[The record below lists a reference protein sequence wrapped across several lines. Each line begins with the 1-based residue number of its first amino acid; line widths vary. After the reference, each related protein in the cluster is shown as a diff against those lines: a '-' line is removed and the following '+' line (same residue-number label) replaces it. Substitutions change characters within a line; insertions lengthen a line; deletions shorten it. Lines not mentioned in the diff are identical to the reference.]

1 LAFAAMAGAEVPNV
15 GAAPP
20 SGGTSSG
27 PGVGLASGFAGAAAL
42 RREFGVWRSGVR
54 RLAAAA
60 SGQASAMASMD
71 EREPGGIADDLSVV
85 DVRPDELDEEDGQ
98 ESDYAANVEDDD

>member
-1 LAFAAMAGAEVPNV
+1 LPGDEVEQIYRATLELTSRSRFV
-15 GAAPP
+15 TGLDGETTFMP
-20 SGGTSSG
+20 S
-27 PGVGLASGFAGAAAL
+27 
-42 RREFGVWRSGVR
+42 
-54 RLAAAA
+54 
-60 SGQASAMASMD
+60 QH